1 MEIKEKSIPG
11 RENDSGKAR
20 RKDKEVLYLA

>member
-1 MEIKEKSIPG
+1 MEIKGKSIPG